1 MADGGTPPASP
12 QSPLSKAHSAMAFM
26 LTCFMPMTH
35 VITKDY
41 DSYLEYSVV
50 VTATKDLNLADIVLT
65 VKPAND
71 TARMMCGMG
80 PDGSYLHDIRW
91 NWDTQNGNNRL
102 WMGRLLHIYIYYRL
116 FKVIVSATKNLLEHP
131 IIQHPPATATCH
143 LFIHAGVYDLY

>member
-1 MADGGTPPASP
+1 
-12 QSPLSKAHSAMAFM
+12 
-26 LTCFMPMTH
+26 MPMTH

-102 WMGRLLHIYIYYRL
+102 WMGRLL
-116 FKVIVSATKNLLEHP
+116 
-131 IIQHPPATATCH
+131 
-143 LFIHAGVYDLY
+143 FILSSI